1 METPHASILLR
12 SLPWL
17 KPQCP
22 CNRAQ
27 APWPLLGPR
36 ASSQTSLA
44 PSLSPVLV
52 HPAVSPGNTL
62 PSAPFCQARSSS
74 ASVQTSLP
82 SRPNIFP
89 RPGYAP
95 PPWRTFQD
103 PVILRSVCPTS
114 FHGLYN
120 YYLWVCLFRQMNL
133 RNGPY
138 NQS

>member
-17 KPQCP
+17 KPQCS
-22 CNRAQ
+22 CNRVQ

-36 ASSQTSLA
+36 AFSQTSLA

-52 HPAVSPGNTL
+52 HAASSPGNTL

-82 SRPNIFP
+82 SKPNMFP
-89 RPGYAP
+89 RPSYPP

-103 PVILRSVCPTS
+103 PVILRSICPTS
-114 FHGLYN
+114 FHCLYN
-120 YYLWVCLFRQMNL
+120 YLFVGLSLLPNEL
-133 RNGPY
+133 EE
-138 NQS
+138 